1 MQVTF
6 ATDAGTPG
14 KPNEDYAVIG
24 PGWAIL
30 LDGATAPQGIDSGCI
45 HDVPWLVRH
54 LADNIARSLMLEDL
68 PLTEILAEAIRA
80 TCKAH
85 EGTCDLSNPDSP
97 SSTCAIIR
105 LRGRAL
111 DYLVLGDT
119 DLVLHQDGHMRAV
132 HDDRTEKLPGGR
144 PYSYQLVREH
154 RNQPGGFW
162 VASTKPEAAYEA
174 LHGCAGF
181 VTEAALLTD
190 GVVRLADWYGW
201 DWERMFTVL
210 RHEGGPSGLIR
221 RVRDTE
227 RAQGV
232 PFGKKHDDATA
243 VYLSSVL
250 VPAGERVTP
259 DPLVMAR

>member
-1 MQVTF
+1 MQISY

-14 KPNEDYAVIG
+14 KPNEDYAVTS
-24 PGWAIL
+24 PDWAIL
-30 LDGATAPQGIDSGCI
+30 LDGATAPEGIDSGCI

-54 LADNIARSLMLEDL
+54 LAEAIVRGLMLDDGSL
-68 PLTEILAEAIRA
+68 PDILAEAIRQ

-97 SSTCAIIR
+97 SSTAAI
-105 LRGRAL
+105 LRVSGSAL

-119 DLVLHQDGHMRAV
+119 DLLLHQDGHARVV
-132 HDDRTEKLPGGR
+132 HDDRTEHLPGGR
-144 PYSYQLVREH
+144 PYSYQLVREC

-162 VASTKPEAAYEA
+162 VASTKPEAAHKA
-174 LHGCAGF
+174 LYGRVGY

-201 DWERMFTVL
+201 DWERMLTVL
-210 RHEGGPSGLIR
+210 RHEGGPSGLIG
-221 RVRDTE
+221 RVRDAE

-243 VYLSSVL
+243 IYASGIMQA
-250 VPAGERVTP
+250 AGAPVVP
-259 DPLVMAR
+259 DPLVMVR

>member
-14 KPNEDYAVIG
+14 KPNEDYAVTG
-24 PGWAIL
+24 PDWAIL
-30 LDGATAPQGIDSGCI
+30 LDGATAPAGVDSGCI

-54 LADNIARSLMLEDL
+54 LAAGIVAGLVFTGSPL
-68 PLTEILAEAIRA
+68 PEILAEAIGH

-97 SSTCAIIR
+97 SSTAAI
-105 LRGRAL
+105 LRVSGGAL

-119 DLVLHQDGHMRAV
+119 DLLLYQDGQARVV
-132 HDDRTEKLPGGR
+132 HDDRTEHLPGGR

-162 VASTKPEAAYEA
+162 VASTKPEAAHKA
-174 LHGCAGF
+174 LYGRVGYVA
-181 VTEAALLTD
+181 EAALLTD

-210 RHEGGPSGLIR
+210 RHDGGPAGLIR

-243 VYLSSVL
+243 IYVSGILRN
-250 VPAGERVTP
+250 AGEPVVP
-259 DPLVMAR
+259 DPLVMVR

>member
-1 MQVTF
+1 MQISY

-14 KPNEDYAVIG
+14 KPNEDYAIAG
-24 PGWAIL
+24 PDWAVL
-30 LDGATAPQGIDSGCI
+30 LDGATAPAGIDSGCI

-54 LADNIARSLMLEDL
+54 LAEAIARGLMLDDAAL
-68 PLTEILAEAIRA
+68 PDILAEAIRQ

-97 SSTCAIIR
+97 SSTAAI
-105 LRGRAL
+105 LRVSGSAL

-119 DLVLHQDGHMRAV
+119 DLLLHQDGHARVV
-132 HDDRTEKLPGGR
+132 HDDRTEHLPGGR
-144 PYSYQLVREH
+144 PYSYQLVREM

-162 VASTKPEAAYEA
+162 VASTKPEAARKA
-174 LHGCAGF
+174 LCGRVGF

-201 DWERMFTVL
+201 EWERMLTVL
-210 RHEGGPSGLIR
+210 RHEGGPAGLIR

-250 VPAGERVTP
+250 VPAGLQVAP
-259 DPLVMAR
+259 DPLVMVR